1 MIWSSIIV
9 IKFILILN
17 ILFLFYLNYLLLIQY
32 LIFLKIFNITPYIIF
47 IYIITS
53 YIIINILKKYQHL
66 NQLFYKSD
74 YHIKIN
80 FTVKSV
86 LKNQL
91 VSWWN
96 RVLFYSKKDNNKLFF
111 LNYFLRF
118 YSEYLTLTHLYMFL
132 LNFFINMIC
141 LPLKLISY
149 IIFFLIL
156 TYKYLKWVI
165 YIKDEDMLSMD
176 EYSVIL
182 SYTPINVDS
191 LIELFDEYNNLNWD
205 YTEEF
210 SSENF
215 IKYILVTYT
224 QWNDEDDIIDIF

>member
-17 ILFLFYLNYLLLIQY
+17 ILFLFYLNYLLLMQY

-47 IYIITS
+47 IYITAS

-66 NQLFYKSD
+66 NQLFYNSD
-74 YHIKIN
+74 YHIEIN

-91 VSWWN
+91 VSRWN
-96 RVLFYSKKDNNKLFF
+96 RVLFYSKKVN
-111 LNYFLRF
+111 FLRF
-118 YSEYLTLTHLYMFL
+118 YGKYLTLTNLYMFL
-132 LNFFINMIC
+132 LNFFINVIC

-149 IIFFLIL
+149 IIFLIL
-156 TYKYLKWVI
+156 IYKYLKWVI
-165 YIKDEDMLSMD
+165 YIKDEDMLSMN

-191 LIELFDEYNNLNWD
+191 LIELFDEYNNLNWG
-205 YTEEF
+205 YTEE
-210 SSENF
+210 
-215 IKYILVTYT
+215 V
-224 QWNDEDDIIDIF
+224 